1 MVATLINSQ
10 VVGSAKHA
18 KIFPH
23 VGEDGQYPKE
33 FNTPKTVEMMR
44 VLDSALNPSPP
55 HEFPSNAS
63 HH

>member
-10 VVGSAKHA
+10 VVGSAKYA

-33 FNTPKTVEMMR
+33 FSTPKTVETMR
-44 VLDSALNPSPP
+44 VLDSALDPSLP
-55 HEFPSNAS
+55 HDSSSNAS